1 MKVEN
6 EVLIFRSEK
15 ELRDYTRAMISPTSS
30 VWASEWEGAKY
41 PATVDITHTYG
52 RKYDE
57 HHIVFRK
64 PKGGLINWFKQS
76 NRWKHLLYGFLVAII
91 AGFAF
96 TLGCAAGMEFKD
108 KQAGGKWGW
117 IDFGLTVAGG
127 LAGLAL
133 RLTIINLLGLGWL
146 KLWV

>member
-1 MKVEN
+1 MKVEK

-15 ELRDYTRAMISPTSS
+15 ELRDYTIAMTSPTSS
-30 VWASEWEGAKY
+30 VWVSEWEGAKY

-52 RKYDE
+52 RKFDI

-108 KQAGGKWGW
+108 RAWGGKWDW

-146 KLWV
+146 KLWI

>member
-1 MKVEN
+1 MEVEK

-15 ELRDYTRAMISPTSS
+15 ELRDYFKAMTSPTSS
-30 VWASEWEGAKY
+30 VTADGWSGAKY

-52 RKYDE
+52 RKYEE

-108 KQAGGKWGW
+108 KQAGGKWDW
-117 IDFGLTVAGG
+117 IDFGLTVAGAWFG
-127 LAGLAL
+127 LML
-133 RLTIINLLGLGWL
+133 RIVIINALGIEWL
-146 KLWV
+146 KLWI

>member
-1 MKVEN
+1 MKVEK

-30 VWASEWEGAKY
+30 VWVSEWEGAKY

-108 KQAGGKWGW
+108 KQAGGKWDW

>member
-1 MKVEN
+1 MKVEK
-6 EVLIFRSEK
+6 EVLIFRSEN
-15 ELRDYTRAMISPTSS
+15 ELRDYTRALVSPTSS
-30 VWASEWEGAKY
+30 VRVSEWEGAKY

-52 RKYDE
+52 KYE
-57 HHIVFRK
+57 EAHHIVFPE
-64 PKGGLINWFKQS
+64 PKKGIIEWFKQS
-76 NRWKHLLYGFLVAII
+76 NRWKHLLYGFLVSII

-108 KQAGGKWGW
+108 RAWGGKWDW

-146 KLWV
+146 KLWI

>member
-1 MKVEN
+1 MKVEK

-15 ELRDYTRAMISPTSS
+15 ELDEYAKALISPTSS
-30 VWASEWEGAKY
+30 VRVSEWEGAKY
-41 PATVDITHTYG
+41 PATFDITHTYG
-52 RKYDE
+52 KYEDT

-96 TLGCAAGMEFKD
+96 TLGCAAGMEFKG
-108 KQAGGKWGW
+108 KQAGGKWDW

-133 RLTIINLLGLGWL
+133 RLTIINMLGLGWL
-146 KLWV
+146 KLWI

>member
-1 MKVEN
+1 MNVEK
-6 EVLIFRSEK
+6 EVLIFRSEE
-15 ELRDYTRAMISPTSS
+15 ELREYIKVMTSPTSS
-30 VWASEWEGAKY
+30 VEVSECGGAKY
-41 PATVDITHTYG
+41 PVTVDITHTYG
-52 RKYDE
+52 RNFDL

-76 NRWKHLLYGFLVAII
+76 NRWKHLLYGFLVSII

-108 KQAGGKWGW
+108 RQAGGKWDW

-127 LAGLAL
+127 LAGSAIQ
-133 RLTIINLLGLGWL
+133 LTIINLLGWDWL
-146 KLWV
+146 KYWL